1 MNARTIPWES
11 IADWYKENEQAIRD
25 VMKFEGLRGAVN
37 EVLRIAPEQPEVSAL
52 RESLDRLDALLSC
65 MSGHVLAYKLSRQR
79 LLSRA
84 RARELLIFDMQ
95 QRLTAIEQRN
105 AELIELLRM
114 AWGNDDIA
122 AVDCRR
128 IDAACAKPAESGADE
143 PQCLLCLDAKTVPGD
158 IPGEFVKD
166 CPDCCGEEG

>member
-105 AELIELLRM
+105 AELVELLLEL
-114 AWGNDDIA
+114 DDNWNSHDGRERFSLAMRKVEA
-122 AVDCRR
+122 AV
-128 IDAACAKPAESGADE
+128 KPTESGASE
-143 PQCLLCLDAKTVPGD
+143 
-158 IPGEFVKD
+158 
-166 CPDCCGEEG
+166 